1 MPSFSFPPGAGG
13 GGGGGQ
19 SIAAKIHRTT
29 SQPFVSGLEAAISFD
44 QVVYDSPS
52 PVYAM
57 FNPLFPAR
65 LTAPA
70 KGKYLAIA
78 NFNWDFNAV
87 SLRRGVL
94 YKNGVTPIDLDDR
107 NAQTAVGVGT
117 TNSLAMEVELD
128 AGEWV
133 EVHAAQFSGTTPLNV
148 EGGVSYSP
156 NFTMRKVG

>member
-13 GGGGGQ
+13 GGGGGAQ
-19 SIAAKIHRTT
+19 TIGAKIHRTT
-29 SQPFVSGLEAAISFD
+29 SQPFVSGLEAAIAFD

-52 PVYAM
+52 PFYAM

-65 LTAPA
+65 LTAPV
-70 KGKYLAIA
+70 KGKYLAVA
-78 NFNWDFNAV
+78 NFNWNENAV

-94 YKNGVTPIDLDDR
+94 YKNGVTPIDLDDKD
-107 NAQTAVGVGT
+107 AGTVVGVGT

-133 EVHAAQFSGTTPLNV
+133 EVHAAQFSGGGLSV

-156 NFTMRKVG
+156 NFAMRKVA